1 MILFYVA
8 VDNIF
13 FVTNFNVNPGKYFKV
28 GIICLNVGK
37 QRFCI
42 NEKICFFF
50 CCLFER
56 DGKGNIAF
64 CLFLISCNC
73 PKKFE

>member
-13 FVTNFNVNPGKYFKV
+13 FVTNFNVNPGIYFKV

-42 NEKICFFF
+42 NEKIFFF
-50 CCLFER
+50 FVAFS
-56 DGKGNIAF
+56 KGMA
-64 CLFLISCNC
+64 
-73 PKKFE
+73 KGT